1 MSTSDKIKNV
11 LAPYLLIGGIGG
23 GIALILMFALV
34 YFSGFNPLNS
44 EFLFWDVILLAF
56 TVFLASLN
64 YHIKN
69 AFKSYKILQTI
80 VLNALAALL
89 GIMIYVSFM
98 NIALPKMEDT
108 VKEYKDKSIEEINNN
123 RESFIAR
130 GLKENEIDIYL
141 KDIEEKTAGNISADT
156 LQKLF
161 LASPFI
167 VFISFV
173 LILLMHFVMI
183 LSRDRLIKKNNH
195 NGK

>member
-1 MSTSDKIKNV
+1 M
-11 LAPYLLIGGIGG
+11 
-23 GIALILMFALV
+23 ILMFALV

>member
-1 MSTSDKIKNV
+1 MSTSEKIKNV

-23 GIALILMFALV
+23 GFALILMFLLV
-34 YFSGFNPLNS
+34 YFSRFNPLDS
-44 EFLFWDVILLAF
+44 EYLFWDVILLSFA
-56 TVFLASLN
+56 VFLASLN

-69 AFKSYKILQTI
+69 AFRSYKILQTI

-89 GIMIYVSFM
+89 GVMIYVSFLG
-98 NIALPKMEDT
+98 IALPKMGET
-108 VKEYKDKSIEEINNN
+108 VEEYKEKSIEEINNN
-123 RESFIAR
+123 RDSFIER
-130 GLKENEIDIYL
+130 GLKETEIDIYL
-141 KDIEEKTAGNISADT
+141 KDIREKTAGNISADT

-167 VFISFV
+167 VFVAFV

-183 LSRDRLIKKNNH
+183 LSKDRLIKKNNQ